1 MISFSDNFPLVAA
14 LILTPFLIAILIYSL
29 RFYLRL
35 ATRHDKA
42 LKKKVFLV
50 SLPRWT
56 ATDQSTRDTM
66 TKEELASEIAKMENV
81 FAQIGGLWPERGI
94 KTFFP
99 AGEMIFLLNW

>member
-1 MISFSDNFPLVAA
+1 M
-14 LILTPFLIAILIYSL
+14 IAILIYGL
-29 RFYLRL
+29 RFYFHLV
-35 ATRHDKA
+35 TRHDKG

-56 ATDQSTRDTM
+56 ATDQSTRGTM

-94 KTFFP
+94 KTFFS
-99 AGEMIFLLNW
+99 GRGD